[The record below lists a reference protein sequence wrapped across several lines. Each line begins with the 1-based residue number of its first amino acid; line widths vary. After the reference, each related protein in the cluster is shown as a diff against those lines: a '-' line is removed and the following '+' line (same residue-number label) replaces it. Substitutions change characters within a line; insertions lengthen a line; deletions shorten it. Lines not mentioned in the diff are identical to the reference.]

1 MGGRLRH
8 GSRRDFPDIRASR
21 LGLPYSRLGTPK
33 LLRPGSFLLS
43 GGLIMRV
50 RNQVAGRVPRHW
62 TRTALMSLGLL
73 AGPFAGPIAGQA
85 GSASTVGFGFYWG
98 SLYVASE
105 GGESV
110 NGAGGAVAYTRPF
123 GERVETQLSTAL
135 WYGSTQEETVRRV
148 TVSAAARVYPSTSAP
163 VFVKAGG
170 GLSWDLEGSGADL
183 AGLLGVGW
191 DIRGLLTAVVTPFI
205 DAAFFGSPD
214 PLPTLRLI
222 SGGVQV
228 GWPF

>member
-1 MGGRLRH
+1 ML
-8 GSRRDFPDIRASR
+8 
-21 LGLPYSRLGTPK
+21 LGPA
-33 LLRPGSFLLS
+33 SFLLS
-43 GGLIMRV
+43 GGSIMRA
-50 RNQVAGRVPRHW
+50 RNQVLGRLPRGW

-73 AGPFAGPIAGQA
+73 AGPFVGPIAGQA
-85 GSASTVGFGFYWG
+85 GSTSTVGFGFYWG
-98 SLYVASE
+98 ALCAASE
-105 GGESV
+105 CGESV

-123 GERVETQLSTAL
+123 GERVETQLSTAF
-135 WYGSTQEETVRRV
+135 WYGSTREESVRRV

-163 VFVKAGG
+163 LFVKAGG

-191 DIRGLLTAVVTPFI
+191 DIRGLLSVVVTPFI
-205 DAAFFGSPD
+205 DTAFFGSPD

-228 GWPF
+228 GWPL